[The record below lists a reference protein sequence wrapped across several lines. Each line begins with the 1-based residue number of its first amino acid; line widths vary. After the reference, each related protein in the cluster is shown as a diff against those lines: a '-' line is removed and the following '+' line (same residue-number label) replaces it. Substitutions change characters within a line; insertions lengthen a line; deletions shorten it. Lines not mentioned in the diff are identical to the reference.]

1 MEETGFLVPRATEG
15 HTERR
20 QYAEAIRQS
29 RTCTGEIDWW
39 QNSLLLKRLT
49 SVLNQ
54 KNYN

>member
-1 MEETGFLVPRATEG
+1 MEETGFLVPRETEG

-29 RTCTGEIDWW
+29 RTCTGETDWW